1 MLRIRSGGKAGK
13 ADFCD
18 GIARRDFISIGAM
31 GIGGLTMA
39 NVLELEAN
47 SSVGSYH
54 KAVINLFLPGGPP
67 HQDMWDLK
75 MDAPSEVRGEFK
87 PIPTNVP

>member
-1 MLRIRSGGKAGK
+1 MLRIRAGGKTGK
-13 ADFCD
+13 PDFCD

-39 NVLELEAN
+39 NLLELEAN
-47 SSVGSYH
+47 ASVGSSH

-67 HQDMWDLK
+67 LPRCVEVEL
-75 MDAPSEVRGEFK
+75 PSSHSFPPLRSRSL
-87 PIPTNVP
+87 PRQT

>member
-18 GIARRDFISIGAM
+18 GIARRDFINIGAM

-47 SSVGSYH
+47 SSVGSSH
-54 KAVINLFLPGGPP
+54 KAVIKHFIPGGHP
-67 HQDMWDLK
+67 HQDMWD
-75 MDAPSEVRGEFK
+75 
-87 PIPTNVP
+87 